1 MLHLSHALHFP
12 RPIPFPRP
20 APFPYSYTFP
30 PFIHSSHFK
39 LLPEISRLL
48 FETVTKQLQGITLF
62 IIRAVLARDNVVHAQ
77 FKCTINGPYC

>member
-12 RPIPFPRP
+12 HPIPFPRP

-30 PFIHSSHFK
+30 PFIYSSHFK

-48 FETVTKQLQGITLF
+48 FKTVVKQLQGTIRF
-62 IIRAVLARDNVVHAQ
+62 IIKAVLAPDNVLHAQ
-77 FKCTINGPYC
+77 FKYTINGPCC